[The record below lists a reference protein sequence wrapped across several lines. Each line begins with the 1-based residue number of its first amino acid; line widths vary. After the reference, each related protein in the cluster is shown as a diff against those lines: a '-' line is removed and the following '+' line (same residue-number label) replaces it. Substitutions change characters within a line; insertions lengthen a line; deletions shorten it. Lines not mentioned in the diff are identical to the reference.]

1 MSVAK
6 SDSNKRIPSTVWW
19 ALFWGALLA
28 GILVGVPMWRIHMA
42 MRQDRFDSM
51 ILRAA
56 GENGC
61 DPSLVKAVIWRES
74 RFDPTVHGKDG
85 ELGLMQV
92 MPSVAIEW
100 AKARGLKDFNSSELL
115 DPATNIRIGS
125 WYLSKSIQQW
135 VQASEPVPLA
145 LAQYNAG
152 RSNVLKWV
160 DAGSMGDAEHFIQ
173 QIQFPST
180 RSYVRDI
187 LTQYRLYRHRG
198 EF

>member
-1 MSVAK
+1 MAE
-6 SDSNKRIPSTVWW
+6 SDSSKRGRHAIFW
-19 ALFWGALLA
+19 ALLWGVLLA
-28 GILVGVPMWRIHMA
+28 GILVSIPLWRMRIA
-42 MRQDRFDSM
+42 MKQNRFDEL
-51 ILRAA
+51 ILHAA
-56 GENGC
+56 GESGC

-74 RFDPTVHGKDG
+74 HFDPTVHGKDG

-92 MPSVAIEW
+92 MPAVAIEW
-100 AKARGLKDFNSSELL
+100 AQGRGLKDFNSNELL
-115 DPATNIRIGS
+115 DPATNIRVGA
-125 WYLSKSIQQW
+125 WYLAKGIQQW

-160 DAGSMGDAEHFIQ
+160 DAGSMADADHFIQ
-173 QIQFPST
+173 RIQFPST

-187 LTQYRLYRHRG
+187 LEQYKTYRQRG